1 MIPTWLILLSWM
13 SIALGVL
20 SAAWIAADLNRRP
33 AHMGVMNLVWPLCG
47 LFGSL
52 PLLWFYRRYGH
63 SHAGEGRQEIP
74 FSVSVAKGT
83 LHCGAGCTLGDLIA
97 ESFAH
102 VVPGILVWFGLHSL
116 LEEQI
121 FAAWVLDYVFAF
133 AIGIGFQY
141 FAIVPMRGLGPVK
154 GLTAALKADTASLTS
169 WQIGMY
175 GLMAIAQFIIFRLLF
190 DVSVGAARPEFWFA
204 MQIAMMAGFTTAYP
218 VNWWLI
224 RADIKEKM

>member
-1 MIPTWLILLSWM
+1 LSWL

-20 SAAWIAADLNRRP
+20 CAAWIVADLSRRP

-63 SHAGEGRQEIP
+63 SHEGKDGNDVP
-74 FSVSVAKGT
+74 FAVSVAKGT
-83 LHCGAGCTLGDLIA
+83 LHCGAGCTLGDLLA
-97 ESFAH
+97 ESLAH
-102 VVPGILVWFGLHSL
+102 VLPGALILFGWHSL
-116 LEEQI
+116 FEERI
-121 FAAWVLDYVFAF
+121 FATWVLDYVFAF

-141 FAIVPMRGLGPVK
+141 FAIAPMRGLGPVK

-169 WQIGMY
+169 WQVGMY
-175 GLMAIAQFIIFRLLF
+175 GLMAIAHFLVFKLVF
-190 DVSVGAARPEFWFA
+190 DASVTPASPVFWFA
-204 MQIAMMAGFTTAYP
+204 MQIAMVAGFATAYP

-224 RADIKEKM
+224 RAGIKEKM